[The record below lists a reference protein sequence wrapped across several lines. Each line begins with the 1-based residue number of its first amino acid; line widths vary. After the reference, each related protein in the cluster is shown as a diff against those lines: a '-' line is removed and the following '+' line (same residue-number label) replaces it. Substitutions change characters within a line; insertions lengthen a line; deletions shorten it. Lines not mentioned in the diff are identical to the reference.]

1 VKTYNKLVRDGIPE
15 IIKASGGVPK
25 TRILSDAEYNNA
37 LAKKLREEAD
47 EYIKDPN
54 VKELADILEVIHA
67 ILETQGK
74 SFSELENVRKQKAK
88 ERGSFSKR
96 LFLETVEE

>member
-1 VKTYNKLVRDGIPE
+1 MKTYNKLVRDGIPE
-15 IIKASGGVPK
+15 IIKASGGAPK
-25 TRILSDAEYNNA
+25 TRILSDTEYNNA
-37 LAKKLREEAD
+37 LAKKLLEEAD

-54 VKELADILEVIHA
+54 IKELADILEVVHA

-74 SFSELENVRKQKAK
+74 SFAELESVRKEKAK
-88 ERGSFSKR
+88 ERGGFSKR